1 MKTTQLN
8 SDRPVMQAYELAVS
22 RYAEMGV
29 DVEAAVTRVLQV
41 PISLHCWQA
50 DDVGGFEVKAD
61 GVPGGGIMATGNYP
75 GRARNGD
82 EVRADLQEV
91 MRLLPGRHRV
101 NVHACYA
108 ETAGKRVDRDELGPE
123 HFARWMEWAQAR
135 GIGLDFN
142 PTYFA
147 HAKAAD
153 GLTLSHAD
161 SGIRDFWVRHG
172 IASRRIAEAISRKLG
187 SPCVNNHWIPDGI
200 KDSPADRWSPRQ
212 RLVESFDRIFA
223 ADLGLDRALCVDA
236 VESKLFGLGS
246 EDYVAGSMEFY
257 TGYTLSRGLVQCLD
271 MGHYHPTETIADKVS
286 ALLQFHPKLLIHTSR
301 PLRWDSDHVVIFND
315 DVRNVFLEV
324 VRGGALDRVYIA
336 LDFFDAS
343 INRLAAYIIGARA
356 TRQALLAAL
365 LDPTARLRE
374 LELQGRGAHKLALM
388 EAQKTLPFGAVW
400 DMACLRAGVPTG
412 LAWYAEVEHYERDV
426 LAKRS

>member
-1 MKTTQLN
+1 MSYTEAKK
-8 SDRPVMQAYELAVS
+8 AYEAL
-22 RYAEMGV
+22 EIN
-29 DVEAAVTRVLQV
+29 VEAALEKLKTAPV
-41 PISLHCWQA
+41 SLHCWQA
-50 DDVGGFEVKAD
+50 DDVGGFEVKAE

-147 HAKAAD
+147 HVKAAD

-187 SPCVNNHWIPDGI
+187 SPCVNNH
-200 KDSPADRWSPRQ
+200 
-212 RLVESFDRIFA
+212 
-223 ADLGLDRALCVDA
+223 
-236 VESKLFGLGS
+236 
-246 EDYVAGSMEFY
+246 
-257 TGYTLSRGLVQCLD
+257 
-271 MGHYHPTETIADKVS
+271 
-286 ALLQFHPKLLIHTSR
+286 
-301 PLRWDSDHVVIFND
+301 
-315 DVRNVFLEV
+315 
-324 VRGGALDRVYIA
+324 
-336 LDFFDAS
+336 
-343 INRLAAYIIGARA
+343 
-356 TRQALLAAL
+356 
-365 LDPTARLRE
+365 
-374 LELQGRGAHKLALM
+374 
-388 EAQKTLPFGAVW
+388 
-400 DMACLRAGVPTG
+400 
-412 LAWYAEVEHYERDV
+412 
-426 LAKRS
+426 